1 MAPRMETNGDGSLVR
16 YNCSG
21 VNLGTYTGAGLGVQR
36 RYFVPGFQGTIPV
49 VGGAGLIT
57 SAGAEVVGF
66 YSSAR
71 FMPGTRVK
79 WEPSVSFTTSGR
91 IYVGFTDSPE
101 VANTINTAMEAVQ
114 TAATVAAAQAAYD
127 TYSASVKALG
137 STISFPVWQETE
149 IPFPTRMRRK
159 RFDVNEAAATGIDTL
174 DRSMQT
180 AMFVAAEGVPTAGT
194 TVLGNFWY
202 HDVVD
207 VEGLHATAT

>member
-21 VNLGTYTGAGLGVQR
+21 ANLSTYTGAGVGVQR
-36 RYFVPGFQGTIPV
+36 RYYVPGFQGLTPV
-49 VGGAGLIT
+49 VGGAGVIP
-57 SAGAEVVGF
+57 SAGAEVVSF

-71 FMPGTRVK
+71 FMPGSRVK

-91 IYVGFTDSPE
+91 VYVGFTDSPE
-101 VANTINTAMEAVQ
+101 VAQTINAALETVQ
-114 TAATVAAAQAAYD
+114 TALTVAAAQAAYD

-159 RFDVNEAAATGIDTL
+159 RFDVNETTVSTIDTL
-174 DRSMQT
+174 DRSMQI
-180 AMFVAAEGVPTAGT
+180 AMFVAVEGVPTAGT

-207 VEGLHATAT
+207 VEGLHATTT